1 MSTYRMSRDWFITV
15 VTALLLALFAVLVVS
30 AMLAFNTA
38 PRGITVLALILVIT
52 VCTAI
57 AAVAYL
63 YTPKRIALAET
74 VLRIDRP
81 IGPVELEYDTIRAVR
96 VSDEWFGTSLK
107 RPPGGN
113 SGFFGIWGSFRSRA
127 LGSYTMYGTKA
138 RGAVVITT
146 TDSTIVVTPD
156 ERERFA
162 EELRM
167 RAQAKS
173 GDGGTEGLQR

>member
-1 MSTYRMSRDWFITV
+1 MLTYRMSRDWFVTV
-15 VTALLLALFAVLVVS
+15 VTGLLLALFGALVFS

-38 PRGITVLALILVIT
+38 PRAITVLALILVMA
-52 VCTAI
+52 VCGAI

-63 YTPKRIALAET
+63 YTPNRVALAER
-74 VLRIDRP
+74 VMRIERP
-81 IGPVELEYDTIRAVR
+81 IGPVELQYDTIRTVR

-127 LGSYTMYGTKA
+127 LGRYTMYGTKA

-146 TDSTIVVTPD
+146 TDGTVVVTPD
-156 ERERFA
+156 DRERFA
-162 EELRM
+162 EELRT
-167 RAQAKS
+167 RAQARAER
-173 GDGGTEGLQR
+173 GATEG

>member
-1 MSTYRMSRDWFITV
+1 MSTYRMSRDWFVTV
-15 VTALLLALFAVLVVS
+15 ATALLLALFGALVVS

-38 PRGITVLALILVIT
+38 PRGISVLALILVIT
-52 VCTAI
+52 VCGAI

-63 YTPKRIALAET
+63 YTPNHVALAET
-74 VLRIDRP
+74 VMRIERP
-81 IGPVELEYDTIRAVR
+81 IGPVELHYDTIRAVR

-146 TDSTIVVTPD
+146 TDGTIVVTPD
-156 ERERFA
+156 DRERFA
-162 EELRM
+162 EDLRT
-167 RAQAKS
+167 RALAKS
-173 GDGGTEGLQR
+173 ERGGTEG